1 MVPAVI
7 VPDDERLFT
16 VSTLF
21 SSVLSYSLS
30 TISKSSNQTRRTSVP
45 ARTYP
50 KASKAR
56 VLYHKLK
63 ENAEKAVSRILRRK
77 PKSPVPAASGYEILE
92 EQFDLE
98 WDWNSLAE

>member
-1 MVPAVI
+1 MVPAVL
-7 VPDDERLFT
+7 VPDDERPFT
-16 VSTLF
+16 VSALL
-21 SSVLSYSLS
+21 SSALSYSLR
-30 TISKSSNQTRRTSVP
+30 TISKSWNQTRRTSAP
-45 ARTYP
+45 ARIYP
-50 KASKAR
+50 KESKTR

-63 ENAEKAVSRILRRK
+63 EKAEKAVSRIFRRN